1 MPLLG
6 RRRVGEGTPAYALR
20 DRPALC
26 SRILRDSEGQ
36 AVAKFS
42 LVIFILILVLFSIL
56 EVGLLLND
64 KMVLM
69 STAREVARICA
80 VEEGK
85 TQNALDRL
93 RELLIADG
101 IDPDI
106 VTASIRPTQA
116 IYGTTIYVDLSYDY
130 PVKSPVVRPL
140 SGPYIPISAHAA
152 TRSEFVPR

>member
-1 MPLLG
+1 MIDATVEATGRVSHMRINGQKLSCGQLLH
-6 RRRVGEGTPAYALR
+6 RT
-20 DRPALC
+20 
-26 SRILRDSEGQ
+26 EGQ
-36 AVAKFS
+36 AVAEFS
-42 LVIFILILVLFSIL
+42 LVVLLLVLVLFSIV

-69 STAREVARICA
+69 SAAREVARVCA
-80 VEEGK
+80 VEGGK
-85 TQNALDRL
+85 TQNALNRL

-101 IDPDI
+101 LDPDT

-130 PVKSPVVRPL
+130 LVKSPVVRPL
-140 SGPYIPISAHAA
+140 AGSFIPVAAHAV

>member
-1 MPLLG
+1 MPGVLH
-6 RRRVGEGTPAYALR
+6 R
-20 DRPALC
+20 DWRERPTFAASMC
-26 SRILRDSEGQ
+26 SRLSREDSGQ
-36 AVAKFS
+36 AIAEFS
-42 LVIFILILVLFSIL
+42 LVVLLLVLVLFSIL

-69 STAREVARICA
+69 SAAREVARVCA
-80 VEEGK
+80 VEGGQ
-85 TQNALDRL
+85 TQNALNRL

-101 IDPDI
+101 IDPDT

-140 SGPYIPISAHAA
+140 SGSFIPVSAHAV

>member
-1 MPLLG
+1 MLVLVTAAVIGVLTQLGGTLQAKIFDIVEELEVPLLG

-69 STAREVARICA
+69 STARSCRICA

-93 RELLIADG
+93 RD
-101 IDPDI
+101 
-106 VTASIRPTQA
+106 S
-116 IYGTTIYVDLSYDY
+116 
-130 PVKSPVVRPL
+130 
-140 SGPYIPISAHAA
+140 
-152 TRSEFVPR
+152 

>member
-1 MPLLG
+1 MLP
-6 RRRVGEGTPAYALR
+6 RVLPR
-20 DRPALC
+20 DCRARLC
-26 SRILRDSEGQ
+26 RVAQIRSRLSREDSGQ
-36 AVAKFS
+36 AIAEFS
-42 LVIFILILVLFSIL
+42 LVVFLLVMVLFTIL

-69 STAREVARICA
+69 SAAREVARVCA
-80 VEEGK
+80 VEGGK
-85 TQNALDRL
+85 TQNALSRL
-93 RELLIADG
+93 RELLTADG
-101 IDPDI
+101 IDPDV

-140 SGPYIPISAHAA
+140 SGPFIPVSAHAV